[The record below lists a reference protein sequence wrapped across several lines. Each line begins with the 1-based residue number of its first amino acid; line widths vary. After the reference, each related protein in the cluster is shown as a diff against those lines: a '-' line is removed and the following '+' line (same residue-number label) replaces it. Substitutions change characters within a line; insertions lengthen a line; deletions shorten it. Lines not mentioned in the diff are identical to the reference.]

1 MFSRK
6 INKKNK
12 IKRLILKLLNVY
24 AIDKFTFNF
33 INPKIDNNSSNYDIL
48 NYKSFNLS
56 SGFVNLDRKIKSLDI
71 MFRYSPSNSLWQSTD
86 RWKRIIPNI
95 NKETL
100 IKVCLMSLKSSI
112 LKFLEKNNIAINL
125 NLISDG
131 SNEDFDSKIKN
142 LLNSEKFKISF
153 FKSKISGNRGSYLEC
168 CDLAEKSEDLVFFVE
183 DDYLFELECINE
195 IIFSFSK
202 ISSILKYD
210 IFMCPSDYPF
220 YYDSNYK
227 TSLIIG
233 KNYRW
238 RNVGETLLTF
248 LFSRKLFN
256 NFKNE
261 IRLVGE
267 QENSPFERPLHE
279 IYKKNNCY
287 APVNS
292 LSYHLS
298 RSIPAVS
305 ENWLKLWENNYKK
318 I

>member
-256 NFKNE
+256 NFRNE
-261 IRLVGE
+261 IRQVGE

-279 IYKKNNCY
+279 IFKKNNCY

-305 ENWLKLWENNYKK
+305 ENWLKLWETNYKK

>member
-12 IKRLILKLLNVY
+12 IKRLILKVLNVY

-256 NFKNE
+256 NFRNE
-261 IRLVGE
+261 IRQVGE

-279 IYKKNNCY
+279 IFKKNNCY

-305 ENWLKLWENNYKK
+305 ENWLKLWETNYKK

>member
-256 NFKNE
+256 IFKNE

-305 ENWLKLWENNYKK
+305 ENWLKLWETNYKK

>member
-305 ENWLKLWENNYKK
+305 ENWLKLWETNYKK

>member
-6 INKKNK
+6 IKKKNK

-24 AIDKFTFNF
+24 AIDKFNYNF
-33 INPKIDNNSSNYDIL
+33 INPPIENNSSNHDIL

-56 SGFVNLDRKIKSLDI
+56 SGFTNLDRKVNNLDI

-95 NKETL
+95 NKEIL
-100 IKVCLMSLKSSI
+100 IKVCLVSLKSSI
-112 LKFLEKNNIAINL
+112 LNFLNQNNLKINL

-131 SNEDFDSKIKN
+131 SNMDFDNKINN
-142 LLNSEKFKISF
+142 LLTNEKFKINF
-153 FKSKISGNRGSYLEC
+153 FKSKIRGNRGSYLEC
-168 CDLAEKSEDLVFFVE
+168 CDLAEKSEDLVFFIE
-183 DDYLFELECINE
+183 DDYLFEPECINE
-195 IIFSFSK
+195 MILSFSK
-202 ISSILKYD
+202 ISSILKND

-233 KNYRW
+233 KNYKW
-238 RNVGETLLTF
+238 RSVGETLLTF
-248 LFSRKLFN
+248 LFSKNLLNRFR
-256 NFKNE
+256 NE

-267 QENSPFERPLHE
+267 QENSPFEKPLHN
-279 IYKKNNCY
+279 IFKKHYCF

-305 ENWLKLWENNYKK
+305 ENWLKLWETNFRE

>member
-33 INPKIDNNSSNYDIL
+33 INPKINNNSSNYDIL

>member
-1 MFSRK
+1 
-6 INKKNK
+6 
-12 IKRLILKLLNVY
+12 
-24 AIDKFTFNF
+24 
-33 INPKIDNNSSNYDIL
+33 
-48 NYKSFNLS
+48 
-56 SGFVNLDRKIKSLDI
+56 

-95 NKETL
+95 NKEIL

-112 LKFLEKNNIAINL
+112 LNFLNQNNLKINL

-131 SNEDFDSKIKN
+131 SNVDFDNKINN
-142 LLNSEKFKISF
+142 LLSNEKFKINF
-153 FKSKISGNRGSYLEC
+153 FKSKIRGNRGSYLEC
-168 CDLAEKSEDLVFFVE
+168 CDLAEKSEDLVFFIE
-183 DDYLFELECINE
+183 DDYLFEPECINE
-195 IIFSFSK
+195 MILSFSK
-202 ISSILKYD
+202 ISSILKND

-233 KNYRW
+233 KNYKW
-238 RNVGETLLTF
+238 RSVGETLLTF
-248 LFSRKLFN
+248 LFSKNLLNRFR
-256 NFKNE
+256 NE

-267 QENSPFERPLHE
+267 QENSPFEKPLHK
-279 IYKKNNCY
+279 IFKNHYCF

-305 ENWLKLWENNYKK
+305 ENWLKLWETNFRE

>member
-195 IIFSFSK
+195 IIFSFG
-202 ISSILKYD
+202 IVNF
-210 IFMCPSDYPF
+210 IFC
-220 YYDSNYK
+220 
-227 TSLIIG
+227 
-233 KNYRW
+233 
-238 RNVGETLLTF
+238 
-248 LFSRKLFN
+248 
-256 NFKNE
+256 
-261 IRLVGE
+261 
-267 QENSPFERPLHE
+267 
-279 IYKKNNCY
+279 
-287 APVNS
+287 
-292 LSYHLS
+292 
-298 RSIPAVS
+298 
-305 ENWLKLWENNYKK
+305 
-318 I
+318 

>member
-33 INPKIDNNSSNYDIL
+33 INPKINNNSSNYDIL

-131 SNEDFDSKIKN
+131 SNEDFDSKINN

-168 CDLAEKSEDLVFFVE
+168 CDLTEKSEDLVFFVE

-227 TSLIIG
+227 TSLIVG
-233 KNYRW
+233 KNYKW

-256 NFKNE
+256 NFRNE

-267 QENSPFERPLHE
+267 QENSPFEKPLHE
-279 IYKKNNCY
+279 IFKKNNCF

-305 ENWLKLWENNYKK
+305 ENWLKLWETNYKK

>member
-6 INKKNK
+6 IKKKNK

-24 AIDKFTFNF
+24 AIDKFNFNF
-33 INPKIDNNSSNYDIL
+33 INPSIENNSLNHDIL

-56 SGFVNLDRKIKSLDI
+56 SGFTNLDRKVNKLDI
-71 MFRYSPSNSLWQSTD
+71 MFRYSPSNSLWQSTN

-95 NKETL
+95 NKEIL

-112 LKFLEKNNIAINL
+112 LNFLNQYNLNINL

-131 SNEDFDSKIKN
+131 SNLDFDNKINN
-142 LLNSEKFKISF
+142 LLNSEKFKINF
-153 FKSKISGNRGSYLEC
+153 FKSKIPGNRGSYLEC
-168 CDLAEKSEDLVFFVE
+168 CDLAENSEDLVFFIE

-195 IIFSFSK
+195 IIISFSK
-202 ISSILKYD
+202 ISSILKND

-227 TSLIIG
+227 TSLIVG

-248 LFSRKLFN
+248 LFSKNLFN
-256 NFKNE
+256 KFKNE

-267 QENSPFERPLHE
+267 QENFPFEKPLHE
-279 IYKKNNCY
+279 IFKNHYCY

-305 ENWLKLWENNYKK
+305 ENWLKLWESNFRK

>member
-12 IKRLILKLLNVY
+12 IKRLILKVLNVY

-95 NKETL
+95 NKKNL
-100 IKVCLMSLKSSI
+100 IKVCLKSLKSSI
-112 LKFLEKNNIAINL
+112 LKFLEKNNRAINL

-256 NFKNE
+256 NFRNE
-261 IRLVGE
+261 IRQVGE

-279 IYKKNNCY
+279 IFKKNNCY

>member
-279 IYKKNNCY
+279 IFKKNNCY

-305 ENWLKLWENNYKK
+305 ENWLKLWETNYKK